1 MAASRGSIIIPAYNE
16 AAGIRRGLDR
26 LFSGLGDGVEVIV
39 ACNGCTDGTAD
50 RARESAHPVT
60 VLDLPDPGKVA
71 AIRAAERETSVL
83 PRVYL
88 DADVEVDGTSIMAVL
103 EAIADGAVAARPPFR
118 YDVSECTW
126 LVRRYYAAR
135 SRLES
140 LEAELCGAG
149 IYAFSAE
156 ARQRFA
162 EFPLITG
169 DDLFAARIVRPG
181 EVVVVPA
188 EPVVIHPARN
198 TRSTLKVLKR
208 VVRGN
213 QEFAVSHPDLAINST
228 STTSSGLKQQLR
240 RPSTFLDA
248 VVYAG
253 FAVVSRVLVRFDRS
267 APSWER
273 DDSSRA
279 AS

>member
-1 MAASRGSIIIPAYNE
+1 MAASLGSVIIPAYNE
-16 AAGIRRGLDR
+16 AATIRRGLDR

-50 RARESAHPVT
+50 QARESGHPVI
-60 VLDLPDPGKVA
+60 VLDLPEPGKVA
-71 AIRAAERETSVL
+71 AIRAAERQTSAL

-88 DADVEVDGTSIMAVL
+88 DADVEVGGEAVTAVL
-103 EAIADGAVAARPPFR
+103 QAAANGAIAARPPFR
-118 YDVSECTW
+118 YDVSACTW
-126 LVRRYYAAR
+126 PVRRYYAAR

-140 LEAELCGAG
+140 LESELCGAG

-156 ARQRFA
+156 ARQRFD

-181 EVVVVPA
+181 EVEVVPA

-198 TRSTLKVLKR
+198 TRSTLRVLKR

-213 QEFAVSHPDLAINST
+213 REFAVSHPDLAINST

-240 RPSTFLDA
+240 RPSTFVDA
-248 VVYAG
+248 AIYAG
-253 FAVVSRVLVRFDRS
+253 FAIASRVMVRFDRS
-267 APSWER
+267 APAWER